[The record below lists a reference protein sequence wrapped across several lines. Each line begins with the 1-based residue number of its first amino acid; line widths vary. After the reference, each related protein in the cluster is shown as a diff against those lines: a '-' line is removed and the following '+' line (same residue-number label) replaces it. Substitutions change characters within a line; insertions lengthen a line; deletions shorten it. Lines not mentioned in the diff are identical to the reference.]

1 MKYESRF
8 EAGKVLASYL
18 EKTKDAISLEI
29 RRNPKE
35 WFCFAIPNGGVSIAE
50 GFCSTLNI
58 QYDILIVR
66 KIKIPWNTEAGF
78 GSVTP
83 DGTVLYNESLL
94 TRLNLT
100 QHQIDESTFLTK
112 NEIRERLKI
121 YNKDYETSE
130 NYDELIQSKKIFL
143 TDDGLASGFTMLA
156 AISMLK
162 KHHAEKIYVAVPTA
176 PLHTVR
182 NIESK
187 INDVICP
194 NIKNTS
200 WFAVADAY
208 RNWYDVSDSEVLEIL
223 TRSNNYA
230 G

>member
-1 MKYESRF
+1 MMK
-8 EAGKVLASYL
+8 
-18 EKTKDAISLEI
+18 
-29 RRNPKE
+29 
-35 WFCFAIPNGGVSIAE
+35 
-50 GFCSTLNI
+50 
-58 QYDILIVR
+58 
-66 KIKIPWNTEAGF
+66 
-78 GSVTP
+78 
-83 DGTVLYNESLL
+83 
-94 TRLNLT
+94 LNLV
-100 QHQIDESTFLTK
+100 
-112 NEIRERLKI
+112 LKAP
-121 YNKDYETSE
+121 
-130 NYDELIQSKKIFL
+130 LIQSKKIFL

-156 AISMLK
+156 AISILK
-162 KHHAEKIYVAVPTA
+162 KHQAEKIYVAVPTA